1 MLAGPNGSGK
11 SFLVP
16 LLAEEVNLGV
26 IVNADEI
33 EAILRKQPTGSRL
46 LNLGNWDV
54 ELTDAVLQAFAAR
67 PGSQRLPKEQAQQLR
82 IEQNVLLLGSA
93 HLDSYLAA
101 WIAELLRLHLLANRQ
116 SLAFETVMSHPSK
129 LDFLRDARLA
139 GYRAYL
145 YFVATADPAINIAR
159 VAVRVAKGGHP
170 VAQDKVVERYRRS
183 LALLRSALKLTD
195 RAYIFDNSGAEPVL
209 VAEIMNG
216 KEVTY
221 KAAQVPLWVNEAIV
235 G

>member
-33 EAILRKQPTGSRL
+33 EATLRKQPAGSRL
-46 LNLGNWDV
+46 LNLGRWNVQLADA
-54 ELTDAVLQAFAAR
+54 ELQEFAAR
-67 PGSQRLPKEQAQQLR
+67 LTSQRLPKEQISQLR
-82 IEQNVLLLGSA
+82 IEQNVLLLGHA

-101 WIAELLRLHLLANRQ
+101 WVAELLRFHLLSSRQ
-116 SLAFETVMSHPSK
+116 SLTFETVMSHPSK
-129 LDFLRDARLA
+129 LEFLRAARLA
-139 GYRAYL
+139 GYRTYL

-159 VAVRVAKGGHP
+159 VAVRVAKGGHS
-170 VAQDKVVERYRRS
+170 VAQDKIVASYRRS
-183 LALLRSALKLTD
+183 LSLLRPALKLTD
-195 RAYIFDNSGAEPVL
+195 RAYIFDNSGTEPML
-209 VAEIMNG
+209 VAEVMNG
-216 KEVTY
+216 KEVTF
-221 KAAQVPLWVNEAIV
+221 KTAQILHWVNEAI

>member
-33 EAILRKQPTGSRL
+33 EATLRKQPPASRL
-46 LNLGNWDV
+46 LNLGNWNV
-54 ELTDAVLQAFAAR
+54 QLTDAELQEFAAR
-67 PGSQRLPKEQAQQLR
+67 PGSQRLPIEQASQLR
-82 IEQNVLLLGSA
+82 IEQNVLLLGHA

-101 WIAELLRLHLLANRQ
+101 WIAELLRFHLLAIRQ
-116 SLAFETVMSHPSK
+116 PLTFETVMSHPSK
-129 LDFLRDARLA
+129 LDFLREAREA
-139 GYRAYL
+139 GYRTYL

-170 VAQDKVVERYRRS
+170 VAKDKIVERYRRS
-183 LALLRSALKLTD
+183 LALLRPALKLTD
-195 RAYIFDNSGAEPVL
+195 RAYIFDNSGTEPVL
-209 VAEIMNG
+209 VAEVMNG

-221 KAAQVPLWVNEAIV
+221 KTTQLLSWVDDAI